1 MQGNTNPHG
10 YTDEQMLNFIIRDF
24 KRLGYIPPTTNAE
37 GKIRLNRDEIKRIA
51 TETGFKETDI
61 WIKLG

>member
-1 MQGNTNPHG
+1 
-10 YTDEQMLNFIIRDF
+10 MLNFIIRDF

-37 GKIRLNRDEIKRIA
+37 GKIRLNRDEIKRIV

-61 WIKLG
+61 WIKYG